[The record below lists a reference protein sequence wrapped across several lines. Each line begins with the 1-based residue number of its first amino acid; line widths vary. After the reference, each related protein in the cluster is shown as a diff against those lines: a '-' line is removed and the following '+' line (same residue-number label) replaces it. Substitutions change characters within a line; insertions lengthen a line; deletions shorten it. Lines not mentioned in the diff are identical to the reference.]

1 LLLKDRSRILF
12 LDEATSNVD
21 ARTDELMQRIIREE
35 FAKHTILTIAYR
47 LDTIRGVDT
56 ILIMDKGKVVKVG
69 TLDELLAKMARKKN
83 AGGGEE
89 EEEEEEEGADKAWFR
104 EMWDNAH

>member
-1 LLLKDRSRILF
+1 
-12 LDEATSNVD
+12 
-21 ARTDELMQRIIREE
+21 
-35 FAKHTILTIAYR
+35 
-47 LDTIRGVDT
+47 
-56 ILIMDKGKVVKVG
+56 MDKGKVVKVG

-89 EEEEEEEGADKAWFR
+89 EEEEEEEEGADKAWFR